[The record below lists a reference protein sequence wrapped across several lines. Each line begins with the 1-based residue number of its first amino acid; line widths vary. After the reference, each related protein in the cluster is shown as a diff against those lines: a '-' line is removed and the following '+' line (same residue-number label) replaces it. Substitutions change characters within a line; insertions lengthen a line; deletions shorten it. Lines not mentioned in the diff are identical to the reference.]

1 MVKIGFKLQRDQDDY
16 PPADWEWLW
25 AKRVNVNTYKLD
37 NVPFFAKGVGLGDII
52 AAKTTQEGLVFASL
66 IEPSGHSTLR
76 VVVLRGNLTEQE
88 VQRLVEDF
96 RETLRGMGCS
106 TELSHI
112 PNLFSVDV
120 PPGVSYHLVT
130 MFLSLKEEEG
140 LVEYEEACVA

>member
-66 IEPSGHSTLR
+66 IEHIATGSTL
-76 VVVLRGNLTEQE
+76 LD
-88 VQRLVEDF
+88 RL
-96 RETLRGMGCS
+96 LKGCQPAICNQQ
-106 TELSHI
+106 L
-112 PNLFSVDV
+112 
-120 PPGVSYHLVT
+120 
-130 MFLSLKEEEG
+130 
-140 LVEYEEACVA
+140 